1 MSFIMTAFWNTPKIK
16 GYFGMLGGKI
26 KVKTYTTIQKTI
38 LIVDFDTIILRAD
51 MPLTTAH
58 GSRKRS
64 TPLPFEIIFF
74 RFNYSIYDIY
84 LAGLCR
90 GPP

>member
-38 LIVDFDTIILRAD
+38 LIVDFDTIILRYATD
-51 MPLTTAH
+51 YCAGFSKIDLLH
-58 GSRKRS
+58 
-64 TPLPFEIIFF
+64 
-74 RFNYSIYDIY
+74 Y
-84 LAGLCR
+84 LWK
-90 GPP
+90 